1 MKKGL
6 DQMIQN
12 QDIRRQMIIAFHEI
26 PGIGWHAIQK
36 AVQHQFWNK
45 RSWSIEDLLAI
56 GLQRGQAK
64 AAAERYA
71 ERPWILTE
79 DPSEAVAKA
88 NAVALTP
95 YDSDYPKI
103 LREIAQPPWVLY
115 ARGRLELLQR
125 PAIAVVGTRVPTA
138 YGRQSAA
145 TFAKELS
152 HAGLTVVSGLARGV
166 DSNAHEAALNGAGG
180 TIAVLPTPIDKCYPP
195 ENLSLF
201 HKIAE
206 QGLLVSETPIGTPLH
221 PGQFP
226 QRNRIIAALTVGT
239 IVVEGATRSGSLITA
254 QHASEMSRELFAIP
268 GPISSPKSEG
278 PNELIKRGEAKLIS
292 GINDVIDELSWLPA
306 ALEAYKEAEKT
317 SVSNP
322 VEVES
327 PLSAEESKLIAF
339 LRDQPLSINELHEL
353 SAMPFGHLNA
363 LLLNLCIKRKIE
375 LQPGSIYIAL

>member
-1 MKKGL
+1 ME
-6 DQMIQN
+6 QN
-12 QDIRRQMIIAFHEI
+12 NDIRRQMIMALHEI

-36 AVQHQFWNK
+36 AVRHQFWNK
-45 RSWSIEDLLAI
+45 PLWSIEDLLAI
-56 GLQRGQAK
+56 GLHRGQAN

-71 ERPWILTE
+71 EQSWMLAE
-79 DPSEAVAKA
+79 DRAKA
-88 NAVALTP
+88 VTSLNAVALTP
-95 YDSDYPKI
+95 YDLAYPAI

-115 ARGRLELLQR
+115 AKGRLELLQR
-125 PAIAVVGTRVPTA
+125 PAIAIVGTRVPTA
-138 YGRQSAA
+138 YGRHSAA
-145 TFAKELS
+145 ALAQELS
-152 HAGLTVVSGLARGV
+152 SEGLTVVSGLARGI
-166 DSNAHEAALNGAGG
+166 DSKAHEAALYEAGG

-206 QGLLVSETPIGTPLH
+206 HGLLVSETPIGTPLH

-239 IVVEGATRSGSLITA
+239 VVVEGATKSGSLITA

-292 GINDVIDELSWLPA
+292 SAHDIIDELKWLPA
-306 ALEAYKEAEKT
+306 ALEAYKNAEKT
-317 SVSNP
+317 SDAKQKADGVQ
-322 VEVES
+322 
-327 PLSAEESKLIAF
+327 LTLEESKLIAF

-353 SAMPFGHLNA
+353 SAIPFGHLNA

>member
-1 MKKGL
+1 
-6 DQMIQN
+6 
-12 QDIRRQMIIAFHEI
+12 MIIAFHEV

-36 AVQHQFWNK
+36 AVKHQFWNK
-45 RSWSIEDLLAI
+45 HSWSIEDLLAI
-56 GLQRGQAK
+56 GLHRGQAK
-64 AAAERYA
+64 AAIDRYA
-71 ERPWILTE
+71 GQSWMQIE
-79 DPSEAVAKA
+79 DPSVAVANA

-95 YDSDYPKI
+95 FDSAYPAI

-138 YGRQSAA
+138 YGRHSAA
-145 TFAKELS
+145 TLAKELS
-152 HAGLTVVSGLARGV
+152 SAGLTVVSGLARGV
-166 DSNAHEAALNGAGG
+166 DSKAHEAALTGAGS

-201 HKIAE
+201 QRIAE

-226 QRNRIIAALTVGT
+226 QRNRIIAALSVGT
-239 IVVEGATRSGSLITA
+239 VVVEGATKSGSLITA
-254 QHASEMSRELFAIP
+254 QHASDMSRELFAIP

-292 GINDVIDELSWLPA
+292 CVKDIIDELNWLPS

-317 SVSNP
+317 SNAKQELENEQLKP
-322 VEVES
+322 
-327 PLSAEESKLIAF
+327 EELKLIAF

-353 SAMPFGHLNA
+353 SAIPFGHLNA
-363 LLLNLCIKRKIE
+363 LLLNLCIKRKIQ
-375 LQPGSIYIAL
+375 LQHGSIYIAL

>member
-1 MKKGL
+1 ME
-6 DQMIQN
+6 QN
-12 QDIRRQMIIAFHEI
+12 KDIRRQMIIAFHEI

-36 AVQHQFWNK
+36 AVTHQFWNK

-56 GLQRGQAK
+56 GLNRSQALS
-64 AAAERYA
+64 AAERYA

-79 DPSEAVAKA
+79 DPSEAVARA

-95 YDSDYPKI
+95 YDSAYPNI

-138 YGRQSAA
+138 YGRHSATTLA
-145 TFAKELS
+145 QELS
-152 HAGLTVVSGLARGV
+152 SAGLTVVSGLARGI
-166 DSNAHEAALNGAGG
+166 DSKAHEAALYGAGG
-180 TIAVLPTPIDKCYPP
+180 TIAILPTPIDKCYPP

-206 QGLLVSETPIGTPLH
+206 HGLLVSETPIGTPLH

-226 QRNRIIAALTVGT
+226 QRNRIIAALSVGT
-239 IVVEGATRSGSLITA
+239 VVVEGETKSGSLITA
-254 QHASEMSRELFAIP
+254 QHASDMSRELFAIP

-292 GINDVIDELSWLPA
+292 GVNDIIDELHWLPA
-306 ALEAYKEAEKT
+306 ALETYKDTEKACLSNQEAEGAKLT
-317 SVSNP
+317 
-322 VEVES
+322 
-327 PLSAEESKLIAF
+327 AEENKLIAL

-353 SAMPFGHLNA
+353 SAIPFGHLNA

-375 LQPGSIYIAL
+375 LQQGSIYIAL

>member
-1 MKKGL
+1 ME
-6 DQMIQN
+6 QN
-12 QDIRRQMIIAFHEI
+12 KNIRRQMIIAFHEI

-36 AVQHQFWNK
+36 AVTHQFWNK

-56 GLQRGQAK
+56 GLNRSQAQS
-64 AAAERYA
+64 AAERYA

-79 DPSEAVAKA
+79 DPSEAVERA

-95 YDSDYPKI
+95 YDSAYPNL

-138 YGRQSAA
+138 YGRHSATTLA
-145 TFAKELS
+145 QELS
-152 HAGLTVVSGLARGV
+152 AEGLTVVSGLARGI
-166 DSNAHEAALNGAGG
+166 DSKAHEAALYGAGG
-180 TIAVLPTPIDKCYPP
+180 TIAILPTPIDKCYPP

-206 QGLLVSETPIGTPLH
+206 HGLLVSETPIGTPLH

-226 QRNRIIAALTVGT
+226 QRNRIIAALSVGT
-239 IVVEGATRSGSLITA
+239 VVVEGATKSGSLITA
-254 QHASEMSRELFAIP
+254 KHASDMSRELFAIP

-292 GINDVIDELSWLPA
+292 GVNDIIDELHWLPA
-306 ALEAYKEAEKT
+306 ALEAYKDTEKASLSNQEAEGAKLT
-317 SVSNP
+317 S
-322 VEVES
+322 
-327 PLSAEESKLIAF
+327 EEYNLIAL

-353 SAMPFGHLNA
+353 SAIPFGHLNA

-375 LQPGSIYIAL
+375 LQQGSIYIAL

>member
-1 MKKGL
+1 ME
-6 DQMIQN
+6 QN
-12 QDIRRQMIIAFHEI
+12 NDIRRQMIMALHEI

-36 AVQHQFWNK
+36 AVRHQFWNK
-45 RSWSIEDLLAI
+45 PLWSIEDLLAI
-56 GLQRGQAK
+56 GLHRGQAN

-71 ERPWILTE
+71 EQSWMLAEVR
-79 DPSEAVAKA
+79 DEAVTRL

-95 YDSDYPKI
+95 YDLAYPTI

-125 PAIAVVGTRVPTA
+125 PAIAIVGTRVPTA
-138 YGRQSAA
+138 YGRHSAA
-145 TFAKELS
+145 TLAQELS
-152 HAGLTVVSGLARGV
+152 SEGLTVVSGLARGI
-166 DSNAHEAALNGAGG
+166 DSKAHEAALYEAGG

-206 QGLLVSETPIGTPLH
+206 HGLLVSETPIGTPLH

-226 QRNRIIAALTVGT
+226 QRNRIIAALSVGT
-239 IVVEGATRSGSLITA
+239 VVVEGATKSGSLITA
-254 QHASEMSRELFAIP
+254 QHASDMSRELFAIP
-268 GPISSPKSEG
+268 GPITSPKSEG

-292 GINDVIDELSWLPA
+292 SAHDVIDELNWLPA
-306 ALEAYKEAEKT
+306 ALEAYKDAGKT
-317 SVSNP
+317 SDAKQKADSVQ
-322 VEVES
+322 
-327 PLSAEESKLIAF
+327 LTLEESKLIAF

-353 SAMPFGHLNA
+353 SAIPFGHLNA

>member
-1 MKKGL
+1 ME
-6 DQMIQN
+6 QN
-12 QDIRRQMIIAFHEI
+12 KDIRRQMIIAFHEI

-56 GLQRGQAK
+56 GLNRGQAQS
-64 AAAERYA
+64 AAERYA

-88 NAVALTP
+88 KAVALTP
-95 YDSDYPKI
+95 YDASYPKI
-103 LREIAQPPWVLY
+103 LREIAQPPWVIY
-115 ARGRLELLQR
+115 AKGRLELLHR

-138 YGRQSAA
+138 YGRHSATTLA
-145 TFAKELS
+145 QDLS
-152 HAGLTVVSGLARGV
+152 SAGLTVVSGLARGI
-166 DSNAHEAALNGAGG
+166 DSKAHEAALYGAGG
-180 TIAVLPTPIDKCYPP
+180 TIAILPTPIDKCYPP

-206 QGLLVSETPIGTPLH
+206 HGLLISETPIGTPLH
-221 PGQFP
+221 PGQFH
-226 QRNRIIAALTVGT
+226 QRNRIIAALSVGT
-239 IVVEGATRSGSLITA
+239 VVVEGATKSGSLITA
-254 QHASEMSRELFAIP
+254 QHASDMSRELFAIP

-292 GINDVIDELSWLPA
+292 GVNDIIDELNWLPA
-306 ALEAYKEAEKT
+306 VLEAYKVAET
-317 SVSNP
+317 AGRSNQKA
-322 VEVES
+322 EGAK
-327 PLSAEESKLIAF
+327 LTAEENKLIAL

-353 SAMPFGHLNA
+353 SAIPFGHLNA

-375 LQPGSIYIAL
+375 LQQGSIYIAL

>member
-1 MKKGL
+1 MEKNK
-6 DQMIQN
+6 
-12 QDIRRQMIIAFHEI
+12 DIRRQMIIAFHEI

-36 AVQHQFWNK
+36 AVTHQFWNK

-56 GLQRGQAK
+56 GLNRSQAQS
-64 AAAERYA
+64 AAERYA

-79 DPSEAVAKA
+79 DPSEAVARA

-95 YDSDYPKI
+95 YDSAYPNL

-125 PAIAVVGTRVPTA
+125 PAVAVVGTRVPTA
-138 YGRQSAA
+138 YGRHSATTLA
-145 TFAKELS
+145 QDLS
-152 HAGLTVVSGLARGV
+152 SAGLTVVSGLARGI
-166 DSNAHEAALNGAGG
+166 DSKAHEAALYGAGG
-180 TIAVLPTPIDKCYPP
+180 TIAILPTPIDKCYPP

-206 QGLLVSETPIGTPLH
+206 HGLLVSETPIGTPLH

-226 QRNRIIAALTVGT
+226 QRNRIIAALSVGT
-239 IVVEGATRSGSLITA
+239 VVVEGATKSGSLITA
-254 QHASEMSRELFAIP
+254 KHASDMSRELFAIP
-268 GPISSPKSEG
+268 GPISSPKSKG

-292 GINDVIDELSWLPA
+292 GVNDIIDELHWLPA
-306 ALEAYKEAEKT
+306 ALEAYKDAEKASLSNQEAEGAKLT
-317 SVSNP
+317 
-322 VEVES
+322 
-327 PLSAEESKLIAF
+327 AEENNLIAL

-353 SAMPFGHLNA
+353 STIPFGHLNA

-375 LQPGSIYIAL
+375 LQQGSIYIAL